1 MGKLYGSH
9 SKLNTFDVYALMF
22 MDMNRGGGGGGRVIP
37 FFHQTRELIR
47 EITVSNKALHR

>member
-1 MGKLYGSH
+1 ME
-9 SKLNTFDVYALMF
+9 
-22 MDMNRGGGGGGRVIP
+22 GGGGLGGGRVNP